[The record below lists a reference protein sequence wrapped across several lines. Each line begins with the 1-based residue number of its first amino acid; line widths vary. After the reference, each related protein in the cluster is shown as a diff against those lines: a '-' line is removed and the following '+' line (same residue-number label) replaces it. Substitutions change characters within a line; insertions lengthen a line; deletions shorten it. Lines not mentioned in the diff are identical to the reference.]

1 MSPDFLGYILPA
13 LFSLSFVLAYSVIF
27 RSIKKGPRLIEVLI
41 GSIPISIAAII
52 IEPYLF
58 GYLGM
63 LLGLLVVAPV
73 LEEALKF
80 AGTARKRDVGSGLGV
95 GLGFA
100 LTENLLY
107 FHSFLSGDS
116 ISSIVSVSFISSQ
129 IFLFIA
135 MRGAF
140 DPLLHS
146 TLTGLSVRTWQKGRR
161 FWLLASIG
169 LHVAY
174 NFVAVIG
181 MTNISFLVAAD
192 AAIIGPALFLLLR
205 NARTNIQQG
214 SPEIPMESKQK
225 VDKAKPPVQVDVS
238 KLGIDNLA
246 AWVRASSRTIGF
258 QGVAKAIGLE
268 LSGRYE
274 RTMWIRRSLTV
285 SNGRKI
291 TYMEIGPY
299 GVLLIS
305 GLVALAGYAA
315 WVLFL

>member
-1 MSPDFLGYILPA
+1 MEI
-13 LFSLSFVLAYSVIF
+13 V
-27 RSIKKGPRLIEVLI
+27 I

-52 IEPYLF
+52 LESYLF
-58 GYLGM
+58 SYLGM

-80 AGTARKRDVGSGLGV
+80 AGTARKRDVGSGLGI

-135 MRGAF
+135 VRGAF

-205 NARTNIQQG
+205 NARTNIQPA

-246 AWVRASSRTIGF
+246 AWVRASSRTIAFEGI
-258 QGVAKAIGLE
+258 AKVIGLDF
-268 LSGRYE
+268 SDRYE
-274 RTMWIRRSLTV
+274 RTMWIRRSLTMV
-285 SNGRKI
+285 RGRKS
-291 TYMEIGPY
+291 TYTEIGPY

-305 GLVALAGYAA
+305 SLAALAGYAV